1 MKQKAGSLLMDV
13 LENNTLGRVVGPTPS
28 SRWGMLGPSPMSA
41 CPATD
46 VGEAGSLLPP
56 DAVSSRVIHVTPEP
70 GGLVRLRGVN
80 SRFQVRTRDSY
91 RVTSAGTSTQSDV

>member
-1 MKQKAGSLLMDV
+1 MDV

-41 CPATD
+41 CLATD

-70 GGLVRLRGVN
+70 GGLVRLRG
-80 SRFQVRTRDSY
+80 
-91 RVTSAGTSTQSDV
+91 